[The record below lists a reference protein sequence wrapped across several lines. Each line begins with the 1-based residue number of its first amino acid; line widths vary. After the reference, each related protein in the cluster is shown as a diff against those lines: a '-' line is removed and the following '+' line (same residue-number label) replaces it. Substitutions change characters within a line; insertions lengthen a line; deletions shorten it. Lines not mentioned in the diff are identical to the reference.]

1 MTEPIWRLRGYTS
14 NSRYTTA
21 AETSELRAIQADLG
35 RPQATLAALIPIRK
49 SDEWWQLAQDERRTI
64 LGEQSRHI
72 SIGLEY
78 LPGVARRLYH
88 CREFGEPFDFL
99 TWFEYSAKREQ
110 RLRAAGRTT
119 SCHTRMA
126 LRRPRAGYPIGTR
139 LMNPARIIYLRDSRS
154 RIWNCRS
161 PGFRTPS
168 DICGIIAATS
178 LRCRAAPTGEPRS
191 IRGRLT
197 GSPKRLMLP
206 AV

>member
-1 MTEPIWRLRGYTS
+1 MDRRTGVTMTAPTNVTIAGGTRGSWRVTRMSQVTGDGLAAIDRLNVIERASGHPVAPSDDGAIWHLRGYTS

-99 TWFEYSAKREQ
+99 TWFEYPPSESSAFERLVE
-110 RLRAAGRTT
+110 RLRA
-119 SCHTRMA
+119 TREWHYVDRE
-126 LRRPRAGYPIGTR
+126 LDIR
-139 LMNPARIIYLRDSRS
+139 LVRD
-154 RIWNCRS
+154 
-161 PGFRTPS
+161 
-168 DICGIIAATS
+168 
-178 LRCRAAPTGEPRS
+178 
-191 IRGRLT
+191 
-197 GSPKRLMLP
+197 
-206 AV
+206 